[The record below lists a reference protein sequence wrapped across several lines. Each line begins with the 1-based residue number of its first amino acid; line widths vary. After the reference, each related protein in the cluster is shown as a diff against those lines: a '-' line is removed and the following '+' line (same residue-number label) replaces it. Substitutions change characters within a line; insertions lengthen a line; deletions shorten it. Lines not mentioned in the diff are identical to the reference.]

1 MIKDTTITIRNMTE
15 NKKMI
20 RREENILQNV
30 IIQNLVIEVP
40 DHVLDRNL
48 LLIYKRIL
56 INLMIE
62 KESMIDLKSD
72 MKIPE

>member
-1 MIKDTTITIRNMTE
+1 MIKGITITIRNMTE

-20 RREENILQNV
+20 RREEDILQNV